1 MVLLPQSYY
10 EGALLQEDVS
20 VPCSI
25 NKTRHEH
32 CQYFLYPPLPAET
45 EIVRGDS
52 GYVTEED
59 ERKRTNIYDDGVVL
73 RVSFE

>member
-10 EGALLQEDVS
+10 EGTLLQEDVS

-25 NKTRHEH
+25 NTTSHEL
-32 CQYFLYPPLPAET
+32 CRYFRYPPLPAET
-45 EIVRGDS
+45 EIVRGDT

-59 ERKRTNIYDDGVVL
+59 ERKRTNVFDDPAVL
-73 RVSFE
+73 RVSG

>member
-10 EGALLQEDVS
+10 EGTLLQEDVS

-25 NKTRHEH
+25 NKTNHEL
-32 CQYFLYPPLPAET
+32 CRYFQYPPLPAET
-45 EIVRGDS
+45 EIVRGDT

-59 ERKRTNIYDDGVVL
+59 ERKRTNVFDDADVL
-73 RVSFE
+73 RVSS